1 VIADENWP
9 PGATRDVRS
18 ADALRP
24 WWVPPLF
31 DRTAAMAVLYAFLSR
46 RFNLKQLY

>member
-1 VIADENWP
+1 VIADENW
-9 PGATRDVRS
+9 
-18 ADALRP
+18 
-24 WWVPPLF
+24 PPLF